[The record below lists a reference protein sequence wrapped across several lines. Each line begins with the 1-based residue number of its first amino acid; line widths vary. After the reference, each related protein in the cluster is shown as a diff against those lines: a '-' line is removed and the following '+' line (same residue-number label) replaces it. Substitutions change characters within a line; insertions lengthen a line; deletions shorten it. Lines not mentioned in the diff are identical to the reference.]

1 MSIWPSVVAVLGTLA
16 GALTAGLLQ
25 HRSARTARAE
35 QRADS
40 HRQDQL
46 GAVTDFAAAL
56 DAHRSAMFH
65 QERLALTE
73 ARTEHQLEAQS
84 RSHDTRAAIT
94 APHIRLQVLV
104 PELAGPAQQ
113 AADAT
118 YALRKATGRT
128 EPDDRRRAAKEA
140 SGAFVAAAATLLSPN
155 NRCLRATLPASWPSG
170 RAGPILTALVRSRGG
185 RSLLC
190 IDELGYMDL
199 DRHGAELLVQVLTEH
214 EEKNGVAIASNESIG
229 GWDLARPV
237 LAGLLRGLCHV
248 ARPRPAVVLTS
259 GCQ

>member
-1 MSIWPSVVAVLGTLA
+1 MSIWTSIVAVLGTLA

-35 QRADS
+35 ERADS

-65 QERLALTE
+65 RERLALAE
-73 ARTEHQLEAQS
+73 AGAEHQLEAQT

-104 PELAGPAQQ
+104 PELVGAAQQ

-118 YALRKATGRT
+118 YALRKAIDRT
-128 EPDDRRRAAKEA
+128 ELDAQRHAAKEA
-140 SGAFVAAAATLLSPN
+140 SVAFIAAAATLLSPN
-155 NRCLRATLPASWPSG
+155 HR
-170 RAGPILTALVRSRGG
+170 
-185 RSLLC
+185 
-190 IDELGYMDL
+190 
-199 DRHGAELLVQVLTEH
+199 
-214 EEKNGVAIASNESIG
+214 
-229 GWDLARPV
+229 
-237 LAGLLRGLCHV
+237 
-248 ARPRPAVVLTS
+248 
-259 GCQ
+259 

>member
-1 MSIWPSVVAVLGTLA
+1 MSIWPSIVAVLGTLA

-35 QRADS
+35 ERADS
-40 HRQDQL
+40 HRRDQL

-65 QERLALTE
+65 RERLALTE
-73 ARTEHQLEAQS
+73 AGTEHQLEAQT

-118 YALRKATGRT
+118 YALRKAIDRT
-128 EPDDRRRAAKEA
+128 ELDARRHAAKEA
-140 SGAFVAAAATLLSPN
+140 SVAFIAAAATLLSPN
-155 NRCLRATLPASWPSG
+155 NR
-170 RAGPILTALVRSRGG
+170 
-185 RSLLC
+185 
-190 IDELGYMDL
+190 
-199 DRHGAELLVQVLTEH
+199 
-214 EEKNGVAIASNESIG
+214 
-229 GWDLARPV
+229 
-237 LAGLLRGLCHV
+237 
-248 ARPRPAVVLTS
+248 
-259 GCQ
+259 

>member
-1 MSIWPSVVAVLGTLA
+1 MSIWPSIVAVLGTLA

-25 HRSARTARAE
+25 HRSARAARTEARDE
-35 QRADS
+35 S

-65 QERLALTE
+65 RERLAL
-73 ARTEHQLEAQS
+73 AGAGTEHQLEAET

-104 PELAGPAQQ
+104 PELAGPARQ

-128 EPDDRRRAAKEA
+128 DLDARRHSAKEA
-140 SGAFVAAAATLLSPN
+140 SFAFVAAAAALLSPG
-155 NRCLRATLPASWPSG
+155 NR
-170 RAGPILTALVRSRGG
+170 
-185 RSLLC
+185 
-190 IDELGYMDL
+190 
-199 DRHGAELLVQVLTEH
+199 
-214 EEKNGVAIASNESIG
+214 
-229 GWDLARPV
+229 
-237 LAGLLRGLCHV
+237 
-248 ARPRPAVVLTS
+248 
-259 GCQ
+259 